1 MEQMKLECELFEN
14 LISYLMKRFIE
25 LNEDMSADD
34 LNTTEYETL
43 YHMRE
48 EIIKALRKTG
58 VDIDGYI
65 ANLKFANQFN

>member
-14 LISYLMKRFIE
+14 LTTYLLKRFIE
-25 LNEDMSADD
+25 LNNDMAAFD
-34 LNTTEYETL
+34 LNKTEYETL

-48 EIIKALRKTG
+48 EIIKALRKSG

-65 ANLKFANQFN
+65 ANLKFANRFN

>member
-14 LISYLMKRFIE
+14 LIFYLMKRFIE
-25 LNEDMSADD
+25 LNEYMSADD
-34 LNTTEYETL
+34 LNITEYETL

-58 VDIDGYI
+58 IDIDGYI